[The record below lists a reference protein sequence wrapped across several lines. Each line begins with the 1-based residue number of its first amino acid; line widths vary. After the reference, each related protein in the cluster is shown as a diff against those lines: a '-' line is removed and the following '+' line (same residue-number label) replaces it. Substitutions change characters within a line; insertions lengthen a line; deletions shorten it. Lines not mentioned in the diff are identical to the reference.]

1 MPTVRAGDLDVHYT
15 ERGRGFPVVLL
26 HGGLA
31 TADMWKAEHV
41 ATIAIH
47 HRVLL
52 PDSRGH
58 GRTLN
63 PASTLSYAQMA
74 DDVAA
79 FCAALEISHPII
91 VGYSDGAQI
100 AIEIGLRHPG
110 LARAH
115 VLGGVVIDTSPP
127 YFELLASM
135 GFKRP
140 GVVDLDAM
148 RAAFGSEHF
157 EMMVTKP
164 HANWEQLLEHISQ
177 LWFTV
182 PTYTD
187 EQLGR
192 IKEPCLVMCGD
203 RDRASLDNAVR
214 LLRALGTAELAVV
227 PASEHGAASKALFWT
242 NVLDFLTRH

>member
-15 ERGRGFPVVLL
+15 ERGAGLPMVLL

-31 TADMWKAEHV
+31 TADMWNPEYV
-41 ATIAIH
+41 ATLAAH

-58 GRTLN
+58 GRTPN
-63 PASTLSYAQMA
+63 PADTLSYSQMA

-79 FCAALEISHPII
+79 FCTALEIRHPII

-100 AIEIGLRHPG
+100 AIELGLRHPG

-115 VLGGVVIDTSPP
+115 VLGGVVIETSPP
-127 YFELLASM
+127 YFEMLTSI
-135 GFKRP
+135 GFKQA
-140 GVVDLDAM
+140 GKVDIDSM
-148 RAAFGSEHF
+148 RASWGAEHF
-157 EMMVTKP
+157 EKMLTKP
-164 HANWEQLLEHISQ
+164 HANWERLLEQISS

-192 IKEPCLVMCGD
+192 IKEPCLVICGD
-203 RDRASLDNAVR
+203 RDRASLNNAVR
-214 LLRALGTAELAVV
+214 LMRALRTSELAVV
-227 PASEHGAASKALFWT
+227 PCSEHGAASKPLFWT